1 MTGEQ
6 YDIDRLPQYIE
17 ELKLNTPTYL
27 TDFAERKYKPS
38 ELGISARNINNWS
51 DNELL
56 PLIKKKGWHKFNLTE
71 CVWLKVILHL
81 RELNL
86 KFDAIRSIK
95 EQIFTRPDLVQIME
109 ENDVFNKIKGAFEVN
124 DFGDVSE
131 IVDSNEFKES
141 LIKEK
146 LRTLDVW
153 IIDLIVTR
161 SNYRLLF
168 NNNGELMIYKDNYND
183 YLQSLPE
190 YNQFIKTTHVSVSLN
205 QILFEITN
213 ELIEDDELAALKILT
228 KEESKIIDLIR
239 VKGTKKVEILFSL
252 NDSPQLIKITSQ
264 NKLDSATRVKELIM
278 GGGYQEIKITTEN
291 GKVVNFE
298 NTKKIRLKSDT
309 V

>member
-1 MTGEQ
+1 
-6 YDIDRLPQYIE
+6 
-17 ELKLNTPTYL
+17 
-27 TDFAERKYKPS
+27 
-38 ELGISARNINNWS
+38 
-51 DNELL
+51 
-56 PLIKKKGWHKFNLTE
+56 
-71 CVWLKVILHL
+71 
-81 RELNL
+81 
-86 KFDAIRSIK
+86 
-95 EQIFTRPDLVQIME
+95 
-109 ENDVFNKIKGAFEVN
+109 
-124 DFGDVSE
+124 
-131 IVDSNEFKES
+131 
-141 LIKEK
+141 
-146 LRTLDVW
+146 
-153 IIDLIVTR
+153 
-161 SNYRLLF
+161 
-168 NNNGELMIYKDNYND
+168 MIYKDNYND

>member
-183 YLQSLPE
+183 YLQSLPK